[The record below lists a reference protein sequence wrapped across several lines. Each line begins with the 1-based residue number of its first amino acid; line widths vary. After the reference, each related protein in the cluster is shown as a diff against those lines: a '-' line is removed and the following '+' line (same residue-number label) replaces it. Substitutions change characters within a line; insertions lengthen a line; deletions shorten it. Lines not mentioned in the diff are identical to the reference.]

1 MTDQRAP
8 RVILRR
14 YIGSP
19 ICDVLVLVRGQ
30 EMVIRCP
37 SYPKALKWARLECKS
52 YRIPEPEL
60 EPLGE
65 VDEDE
70 SPLFLR
76 SHTAEGNHD

>member
-1 MTDQRAP
+1 
-8 RVILRR
+8 
-14 YIGSP
+14 
-19 ICDVLVLVRGQ
+19 
-30 EMVIRCP
+30 MVIRCP